1 MERGAGIR
9 TGVWGVA
16 FLTAALCIG
25 LLGAA
30 SAEAKPAVSYP
41 SHAALTIT
49 PNGGGYE
56 GQGQTV
62 VVTITSPQAACRSRR
77 FKLDYRDPT
86 GYLAETHTYHT
97 NAAGSW
103 RLDIVAL
110 PGPGRVI
117 VTVPPKWLDGTH
129 RCQATGT
136 AVSI

>member
-1 MERGAGIR
+1 VARSGRTWAGAI
-9 TGVWGVA
+9 
-16 FLTAALCIG
+16 
-25 LLGAA
+25 LLAVVVLVVGDGAQ
-30 SAEAKPAVSYP
+30 AKPASVSYQ

-86 GYLAETHTYHT
+86 GYLAETHTYRT

-117 VTVPPKWLDGTH
+117 VTVPPKRLDGTH
-129 RCQATGT
+129 RCQATGD
-136 AVSI
+136 VVPI